1 MCVLTTID
9 TIWLNAVLPASPN
22 WTSQISSE
30 AVALP
35 PRKLSDLAAP
45 IYFVSIATKYMWL
58 LEVAHVHTDDDRYDM
73 VECSA
78 AGQPKLD
85 LSDQLRSCS
94 VAST

>member
-1 MCVLTTID
+1 MVECSAAGQPKLD
-9 TIWLNAVLPASPN
+9 LSDQLWY
-22 WTSQISSE
+22 E
-30 AVALP
+30 AVASP
-35 PRKLSDLAAP
+35 PRKLTDLAAP
-45 IYFVSIATKYMWL
+45 IYFVSIATKYIWL